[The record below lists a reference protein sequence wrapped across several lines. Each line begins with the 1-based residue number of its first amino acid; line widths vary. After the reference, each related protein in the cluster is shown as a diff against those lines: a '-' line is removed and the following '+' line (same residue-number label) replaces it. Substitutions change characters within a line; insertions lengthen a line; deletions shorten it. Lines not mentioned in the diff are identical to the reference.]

1 MKKIILACLLLA
13 ARLALA
19 GLADPPIDAAGAS
32 VQKTQATT
40 SSGVPYTDI
49 SRTMRGKTQV
59 HEFVDATGTVFAVSW
74 SGPFKPDLS
83 KLLGRHFEVF
93 QKGEGR
99 RTGDRTHQRVET
111 DDMVVVS
118 AGHMGALIGRAWLPA
133 RLPAGFDPEA
143 MQ

>member
-1 MKKIILACLLLA
+1 MKQSILVGLLVATPLA
-13 ARLALA
+13 MAALGEQPGDGDAPSAQKLA
-19 GLADPPIDAAGAS
+19 
-32 VQKTQATT
+32 ATT
-40 SSGVPYTDI
+40 SAGVPYRDI
-49 SRTMRGKTQV
+49 SRIVRGKTQV

-83 KLLGRHFEVF
+83 KLLGRHFEAF